1 MEKQKKN
8 KSIMIKIDYWLK
20 SIIGQNIND
29 QFPTLQIGQIEQ
41 TKDFANKLYQFF
53 SLLSVQKNYIKT
65 LLKNI
70 N

>member
-41 TKDFANKLYQFF
+41 TKDFANQLYQFF
-53 SLLSVQKNYIKT
+53 SLLAVQKNYIKT